1 MRENII
7 VCRMVL
13 WTFWKNLCCTVVS
26 LEKSFPN
33 YIFVCVI
40 FNKQIM
46 IPGIDVLLLT
56 YTVGIISVSSFL
68 SEQNVLSKN
77 KFYLIFTI
85 GQ

>member
-56 YTVGIISVSSFL
+56 YTVSSISVFL
-68 SEQNVLSKN
+68 SEQNFLSKN